1 MDLKQFLKTFLDTD
15 EKLND
20 ISTGETLSQTKLEVI
35 STGSLL
41 LDCALGCWGIPKG
54 RIVQFY
60 GRPGSGKTL
69 MSLLTIKNA
78 QALDPE
84 STQLFIDAEQTFNPK
99 WAAQLGID
107 NKRVLVLKGQTAVLG
122 RELFNALLGTPKEDA
137 RTHAY
142 KGKAKDGILDKITK
156 KELNINLIVLDSL
169 GALIP
174 PGEDTSEVGKANM
187 ALMARFLATTLK
199 KLALEVSKANIPF
212 IIINHV
218 RDSMDAYGPDHTFSG
233 GNSYHHAL
241 SASIFFDTVNR
252 KDAQILDSKDQKIG
266 TTIRAAV
273 EKSKFGPSRKT
284 EFKVNYTQG
293 IMDRHEEIATLAI
306 DKDIVTRPNLQTYQ
320 YGDQKWRGVDNFIAA
335 IDANP
340 KLSAELLA
348 AVIAKVNSGEPE
360 EALDSKHVDVS
371 EDVLGLLTS
380 AEDEE

>member
-1 MDLKQFLKTFLDTD
+1 MDLKQFLKTFLDTE

-78 QALDPE
+78 QALDPNA
-84 STQLFIDAEQTFNPK
+84 TQLFIDAEQTFNPK

-107 NKRVLVLKGQTAVLG
+107 NKRVHVLKGQTAVLG

-142 KGKAKDGILDKITK
+142 KGKAKDGILDKISK

-252 KDAQILDSKDQKIG
+252 KDAQILDEKEQKIG
-266 TTIRAAV
+266 STIRAAV

-293 IMDRHEEIATLAI
+293 IMDTHEEIAILAI
-306 DKDIVTRPNLQTYQ
+306 DKDVVLRPNNVTYQ
-320 YGDQKWRGVDNFIAA
+320 YGEQKWRGYDAFVAA
-335 IDANP
+335 LKANP
-340 KLSAELLA
+340 KLSDEILA
-348 AVIAKVNSGEPE
+348 GVIAKVSSGDTTP
-360 EALDSKHVDVS
+360 ALDSSNEVDD
-371 EDVLGLLTS
+371 DVLSLLTT
-380 AEDEE
+380 AEEDE

>member
-15 EKLND
+15 EKMKD
-20 ISTGETLSQTKLEVI
+20 ISTGETLSQSKLEVI

-41 LDCALGCWGIPKG
+41 LDNALGCWGIPKG

-78 QALDPE
+78 QAADP
-84 STQLFIDAEQTFNPK
+84 TADQLFIDAEGTFDPK
-99 WAAQLGID
+99 WSAALGVD
-107 NKRVLVLKGQTAVLG
+107 NKRVHILKGQTAVLG
-122 RELFNALLGTPKEDA
+122 RELFNALLGSPKEDA

-142 KGKAKDGILDKITK
+142 KGKAKDGILDKIAK

-187 ALMARFLATTLK
+187 ALMARFLSTTLK
-199 KLALEVSKANIPF
+199 KLSLEVSKANIPF

-252 KDAQILDSKDQKIG
+252 KDAQILDSKEQKIG
-266 TTIRAAV
+266 TTIRASV

-284 EFKVNYTQG
+284 EFKVHYTKG
-293 IMDRHEEIATLAI
+293 IMDLHEEIATLAI
-306 DKDIVTRPNLQTYQ
+306 DKDIVLRPNNRTYTF
-320 YGDQKWRGVDNFIAA
+320 DDHKWSGYDNFI
-335 IDANP
+335 
-340 KLSAELLA
+340 SALKEDKVVCDEILA
-348 AVIAKVNSGEPE
+348 RVIAQVSSGGSEP
-360 EALDSKHVDVS
+360 ALQYKDGDD
-371 EDVLGLLTS
+371 DVLNLLST
-380 AEDEE
+380 ADEEE